1 MLTPAKIKNHHFEA
15 SGRNAYRAD
24 SVDAFFEEVAA
35 SYEQMFREN
44 GEMYKKISLLAERLE
59 EYRNDEDNI
68 RNALLTAQ
76 RMSEQIQREARE
88 KADTMVADAQAR
100 AVAENARTDAEINE
114 KMTNAAYQ
122 AQALV
127 EEAKKQAEKIVYDA
141 THESKEAAIS
151 ARDWMIKEEAALE
164 MMKIEVTKFKKQI
177 LDSYAQQLEL
187 IETLPEV
194 VYAQLDAQKEEPV
207 EEAPEEPVAEEPVVE
222 EPVVEEVVEE
232 EPVAQVE
239 EPAYAPESVFTEE
252 PVYLPEEAVQEAVF
266 APTVPEYA
274 QPVYAEPA
282 YAEREAE
289 SVNVDTLQQ
298 MIEETEDTDAE
309 DERYDYAA
317 EEPVAVEAE
326 EESEGE
332 FILPSVEDDSNTDL
346 NEIVGYFSESNKS
359 SGDVMFTKPRNEE
372 RPNGGFNLNMDKI
385 SSYGAAP
392 EIEEADM
399 DEFDEDINGG
409 NNGGDDLASKFKS
422 FFKK

>member
-15 SGRNAYRAD
+15 SGRNAYKAD
-24 SVDAFFEEVAA
+24 SVDGFFEEVAA

-59 EYRNDEDNI
+59 EYRKDEDNI

-88 KADTMVADAQAR
+88 KAETMLADAQAR

-127 EEAKKQAEKIVYDA
+127 EEAKKQAEKIIYDA

-187 IETLPEV
+187 IEKIPEV
-194 VYAQLDAQKEEPV
+194 VYAQMDAQAQEPEV
-207 EEAPEEPVAEEPVVE
+207 IEEEPVVE
-222 EPVVEEVVEE
+222 AEPEAVVEEAAAEVVYE
-232 EPVAQVE
+232 EPVAAAFAV
-239 EPAYAPESVFTEE
+239 AESENVDEI
-252 PVYLPEEAVQEAVF
+252 LAAR
-266 APTVPEYA
+266 EY
-274 QPVYAEPA
+274 
-282 YAEREAE
+282 E

-309 DERYDYAA
+309 DEHYEDIVE
-317 EEPVAVEAE
+317 EEPVIFVDE
-326 EESEGE
+326 EEANE
-332 FILPSVEDDSNTDL
+332 FVLPSVEEESNEDL
-346 NEIVGYFSESNKS
+346 NEIVDYFSENNRS
-359 SGDVMFTKPRNEE
+359 SGDVMFTKPRNEGE
-372 RPNGGFNLNMDKI
+372 AGGFRLDVDKI
-385 SSYGAAP
+385 SNFGQA
-392 EIEEADM
+392 EEVVADDE
-399 DEFDEDINGG
+399 DEFDEEFDDNQ
-409 NNGGDDLASKFKS
+409 GGDDLASKFKS